1 MASLEDLSDADAAKA
16 YALYQFVQN
25 NPDVARDLRKKAS
38 EKNPSMPV
46 PDTDVLEDKFQAEI
60 ERLNTE
66 LKKRDEEA
74 TETLRNQ
81 RRADAHA
88 KVRSQGFDPEE
99 VEKAMIENKIGDYD
113 VAVKFLRQE
122 RELAPPTVEAITP
135 NRMPDNKDLYTNRN
149 SWARNEAFEALN
161 ELRRNRVGAR

>member
-1 MASLEDLSDADAAKA
+1 MASLEDLNEADAAKA
-16 YALYQFVQN
+16 YALYQFVQS
-25 NPDVARDLRKKAS
+25 NPDVARDLRKKAR

-46 PDTDVLEDKFQAEI
+46 PDSDVLEDRFNAEI
-60 ERLNTE
+60 ERLNAE

-74 TETLRNQ
+74 NEALKSQ
-81 RRADAHA
+81 RRAEAHA
-88 KVRSQGFDPEE
+88 KIREQGFDPEE
-99 VEKAMIENKIGDYD
+99 VEKAMVDNKIGNYD

-122 RELAPPTVEAITP
+122 RELAPATP
-135 NRMPDNKDLYTNRN
+135 QAVTPMQMPNVKDLYTNRN

>member
-1 MASLEDLSDADAAKA
+1 MASLEDLNEADAAKA

-25 NPDVARDLRKKAS
+25 NPDVARDLRKKAR

-46 PDTDVLEDKFQAEI
+46 PDTDVLEDRFQAEI

-74 TETLRNQ
+74 SDSLKAQ
-81 RRADAHA
+81 RRAEAHA
-88 KVRSQGFDPEE
+88 KIRDQGFDPEE
-99 VEKAMIENKIGDYD
+99 VEKAMVDNKIGNYD

-122 RELAPPTVEAITP
+122 RELAPATP
-135 NRMPDNKDLYTNRN
+135 QAVTPMQMPNVKDLYTNRN
-149 SWARNEAFEALN
+149 SWARNEAFDALN
-161 ELRRNRVGAR
+161 ELRRNRAGAR